1 MDANIAGQAQ
11 ASTRERAEQMLDD
24 FTTRLLSID
33 PCDMV
38 YAFEASRH
46 YNPAPTLLQ
55 IVAPLSA
62 VNSADD
68 QVNPPELLELEK
80 GVKRLQ
86 QAGRDARA
94 VVLPV
99 SADTRGH
106 GSHTIAALWQDELE
120 ALLAR
125 AKAARTSI
133 QPNSAGKPRL

>member
-1 MDANIAGQAQ
+1 
-11 ASTRERAEQMLDD
+11 MLDD
-24 FTTRLLSID
+24 LTAALLAID

-38 YAFEASRH
+38 YAFEASRY

-55 IVAPLSA
+55 IEAPLTA

-80 GVKRLQ
+80 GVERLR

-99 SADTRGH
+99 SAKTRGH
-106 GSHTIAALWQDELE
+106 GTHTIAALWQNELE
-120 ALLAR
+120 ALLKNDKVAR
-125 AKAARTSI
+125 ARSQGSGI
-133 QPNSAGKPRL
+133 GVNRHRL